1 MLDHVYDDSCLPGL
15 IENLNH
21 SHPDV
26 RTWALHAL
34 ACDRCKKGVY
44 RPAENLI
51 LDPAI
56 RLLLY
61 DPELKVR
68 QMAAGM
74 LGPSVHRSPE
84 VLHALQQA
92 HQSDNHPAVRKVCS
106 WWVPG
111 GTCFVK
117 SLP

>member
-1 MLDHVYDDSCLPGL
+1 MCRH
-15 IENLNH
+15 
-21 SHPDV
+21 
-26 RTWALHAL
+26 
-34 ACDRCKKGVY
+34 
-44 RPAENLI
+44 AENLI

-56 RLLLY
+56 RLLLC
-61 DPELKVR
+61 DPERKVR

-92 HQSDNHPAVRKVCS
+92 HRSDNHPAVRKAGC
-106 WWVPG
+106 WWVPSE
-111 GTCFVK
+111 TCFVK